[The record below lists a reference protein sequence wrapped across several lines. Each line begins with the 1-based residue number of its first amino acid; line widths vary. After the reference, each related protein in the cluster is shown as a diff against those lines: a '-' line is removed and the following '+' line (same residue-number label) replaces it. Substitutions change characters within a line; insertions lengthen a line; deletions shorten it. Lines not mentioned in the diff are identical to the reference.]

1 VADQRLTALF
11 TRKLEHARLRLRGLE
26 GARGLARLPL
36 RVRELDQRLR
46 RLEALPQMLR
56 ALVAGRRHRVEAATS
71 RLYRWPVRFGAPR
84 LRELVTARL
93 AIGRE
98 RLHSLARRRRL
109 ELESLERALGALSP
123 RNVLE
128 RGYSITTR
136 EGEARPLRDA
146 SQVMAGERLVT
157 TLARGQVRS
166 LIIGRRGEQ
175 GSLFEEEES

>member
-1 VADQRLTALF
+1 
-11 TRKLEHARLRLRGLE
+11 
-26 GARGLARLPL
+26 
-36 RVRELDQRLR
+36 
-46 RLEALPQMLR
+46 MLR
-56 ALVAGRRHRVEAATS
+56 ALVAGSRHRVEGATS

-84 LRELVTARL
+84 LRELVTATL

-109 ELESLERALGALSP
+109 ELEALDRALGALSP

-136 EGEARPLRDA
+136 EGEARSLRDA
-146 SQVMAGERLVT
+146 SQVMSGERLVT

-166 LIIGRRGEQ
+166 LTIGRRGEQ
-175 GSLFEEEES
+175 GSLFDDEA